1 MQISSR
7 FTIAIHIFACIE
19 TFKEDYKITSDFLS
33 SSINVNP
40 VIIRKLLSQLK
51 SAGLIEVARGTGGT
65 AITRPIDEIT
75 FYDVY
80 KAVDLLEDGELFHF
94 HENPNP
100 NCPVGKNIHTALDDK
115 LLKIQE
121 AMENEMKKYT
131 IADVVNDIKKY
142 IEKSK

>member
-51 SAGLIEVARGTGGT
+51 NAGLIVPERKGNQILY
-65 AITRPIDEIT
+65 AINMTVLQEM
-75 FYDVY
+75 
-80 KAVDLLEDGELFHF
+80 AVEFLSLVQKKEESC
-94 HENPNP
+94 HEN
-100 NCPVGKNIHTALDDK
+100 G
-115 LLKIQE
+115 
-121 AMENEMKKYT
+121 
-131 IADVVNDIKKY
+131 
-142 IEKSK
+142 